1 MGKTGLQREM
11 DSFFRETEE
20 EEFNIRKVTK
30 GAFSQ
35 SRKNLAPEAFLKLNE
50 IIWRDFY
57 KEVDYLGYHGHKL
70 LAVDG
75 TFLNLPD
82 HESIREEFGTRGMGR
97 GRIRGKKQSMCLLS
111 MLYDPVNY
119 LNLDVQTDH
128 MDASE
133 LQLLLRHLNKVEK
146 GDILLLDRGY
156 PARYMFSIL
165 QSKGSHF
172 IVRMKPNWLPVK
184 EFLKSRKQDITV
196 TMEVPDGD
204 FDRYRQQFPSMKK
217 TVKCRMVKVLG
228 EDGKQQ
234 VLCTSLLDTAKYK
247 LAELGELYRIRW
259 GIEEGYKMYKARV
272 QVEAFSGR
280 TAIAVKQDI
289 YGKAMM
295 MTLCAALAFPI
306 EERVVKEYEAD
317 QKKGLV
323 KHPRKINRTFAYWS
337 TKGILIGM
345 FIKRLVRSAL
355 SAFDKQVE
363 ANTEIV
369 RPGKRNPRPKKPP
382 RHYYMNYK
390 DV

>member
-20 EEFNIRKVTK
+20 EEFSIRKVTK

-82 HESIREEFGTRGMGR
+82 HESIREEFGTREMGR

-184 EFLKSRKQDITV
+184 EFLKSRKEDVTI

-204 FDRYRQQFPSMKK
+204 FERYRQQFPSMRKI
-217 TVKCRMVKVLG
+217 VKCRLVKVLG

-289 YGKAMM
+289 YAKAMM

-306 EERVVKEYEAD
+306 EERVVKEYKAD
-317 QKKGLV
+317 QKRGLV
-323 KHPRKINRTFAYWS
+323 KHAHKINRTFAYWS

-363 ANTEIV
+363 ANKEIV

>member
-20 EEFNIRKVTK
+20 EEFSIRKVTK

-57 KEVDYLGYHGHKL
+57 KEVDYLSYHGHKL

-82 HESIREEFGTRGMGR
+82 HESIREVFGTRGMGR

-217 TVKCRMVKVLG
+217 TVKCRLVKVLG

-247 LAELGELYRIRW
+247 LAELGELYRIRR

-289 YGKAMM
+289 YAKAMM

-390 DV
+390 DI

>member
-11 DSFFRETEE
+11 DSFFRETEDE
-20 EEFNIRKVTK
+20 AFSIRRVTK

-35 SRKNLAPEAFLKLNE
+35 SRRKLDPEAFLKLNE

-146 GDILLLDRGY
+146 GDILMLDRGY

-165 QSKGSHF
+165 HSKGSHF

-184 EFLKSRKQDITV
+184 EFLESRKEDITI

-204 FDRYRQQFPSMKK
+204 FERYRQQFPSMRK
-217 TVKCRMVKVLG
+217 TVKCRLVKVLG

-280 TAIAVKQDI
+280 TPIAVKQDV
-289 YGKAMM
+289 YAKAMM

-306 EERVVKEYEAD
+306 EERVLKEYEAD

-323 KHPRKINRTFAYWS
+323 KHPHKINRTFAYWS

-355 SAFDKQVE
+355 AAFDKQVE

>member
-1 MGKTGLQREM
+1 M
-11 DSFFRETEE
+11 
-20 EEFNIRKVTK
+20 
-30 GAFSQ
+30 
-35 SRKNLAPEAFLKLNE
+35 
-50 IIWRDFY
+50 
-57 KEVDYLGYHGHKL
+57 
-70 LAVDG
+70 
-75 TFLNLPD
+75 
-82 HESIREEFGTRGMGR
+82 
-97 GRIRGKKQSMCLLS
+97 
-111 MLYDPVNY
+111 
-119 LNLDVQTDH
+119 
-128 MDASE
+128 
-133 LQLLLRHLNKVEK
+133 
-146 GDILLLDRGY
+146 
-156 PARYMFSIL
+156 
-165 QSKGSHF
+165 
-172 IVRMKPNWLPVK
+172 
-184 EFLKSRKQDITV
+184 
-196 TMEVPDGD
+196 
-204 FDRYRQQFPSMKK
+204 
-217 TVKCRMVKVLG
+217 LG

-289 YGKAMM
+289 YAKAMM

-306 EERVVKEYEAD
+306 EERVLKEYEAD

-323 KHPRKINRTFAYWS
+323 KHPHKINRTFAYWS

-355 SAFDKQVE
+355 SAFDRQVE
-363 ANTEIV
+363 ANSEVV

>member
-20 EEFNIRKVTK
+20 EEFSIRKVTK

-75 TFLNLPD
+75 TFLNLPN

-97 GRIRGKKQSMCLLS
+97 GRLRGKKQSMCLLS

-184 EFLKSRKQDITV
+184 EFLKSRKQDITI

-204 FDRYRQQFPSMKK
+204 FERYRQQFPLMRK
-217 TVKCRMVKVLG
+217 TVKCRLVKVLG

-289 YGKAMM
+289 YAKAMM

-323 KHPRKINRTFAYWS
+323 KHPHKINRTFAYWS

-355 SAFDKQVE
+355 AAFDKQVE

-369 RPGKRNPRPKKPP
+369 RPGKRNPRPKRPP

>member
-11 DSFFRETEE
+11 DSFFRETEDE
-20 EEFNIRKVTK
+20 AFSIRRVTK

-35 SRKNLAPEAFLKLNE
+35 SRRKLSPEAFLKLNE

-57 KEVDYLGYHGHKL
+57 KKVDYLGYHGHKL

-75 TFLNLPD
+75 SFLNLPD
-82 HESIREEFGTRGMGR
+82 HASIREEFGTRGMGR

-119 LNLDVQTDH
+119 LTLDVQTDH

-133 LQLLLRHLNKVEK
+133 LQLFLRHLNKVEK
-146 GDILLLDRGY
+146 DDILLLDRGY
-156 PARYMFSIL
+156 PARYIFSIL

-184 EFLKSRKQDITV
+184 EFLKSRKQDITI

-204 FDRYRQQFPSMKK
+204 FEHYRQQFPSMKK
-217 TVKCRMVKVLG
+217 NVKCRLVKVLD

-247 LAELGELYRIRW
+247 LAELGELYKIRW
-259 GIEEGYKMYKARV
+259 AIEEGYKMYKARV

-280 TAIAVKQDI
+280 TATAVKQDI
-289 YGKAMM
+289 YAKAMM

-306 EERVVKEYEAD
+306 EERVVKEYKAH
-317 QKKGLV
+317 QKKGRI
-323 KHPRKINRTFAYWS
+323 KHPRKINRTYAYWS
-337 TKGILIGM
+337 TKMILIGM
-345 FIKRLVRSAL
+345 FLKRMVRSAL
-355 SAFDKQVE
+355 EVFDKQVE
-363 ANTEIV
+363 ANTDIV
-369 RPGKRNPRPKKPP
+369 RPGMKNPRPKKPP
-382 RHYYMNYK
+382 RHFYMNYK

>member
-20 EEFNIRKVTK
+20 EEFSIRKVTK

-82 HESIREEFGTRGMGR
+82 HESIREEFGTKGMGR
-97 GRIRGKKQSMCLLS
+97 GRLRGKKQSMCLLS

-119 LNLDVQTDH
+119 LNLNVQTYH

-165 QSKGSHF
+165 QMKGSHF

-184 EFLKSRKQDITV
+184 EFLKSRKQDITI

-204 FDRYRQQFPSMKK
+204 FERYRQQFPLMRK
-217 TVKCRMVKVLG
+217 TVKCRLVKVLG

-272 QVEAFSGR
+272 QVEALSGR

-289 YGKAMM
+289 YAKAMM

-306 EERVVKEYEAD
+306 EERMVKEYEAD

-323 KHPRKINRTFAYWS
+323 KHPHKINRTFAYWS
-337 TKGILIGM
+337 KGILIGM
-345 FIKRLVRSAL
+345 FIKRHVRSAL
-355 SAFDKQVE
+355 AAFDKQVE

-369 RPGKRNPRPKKPP
+369 WPGKRNPRPKKPP